1 MLVRELKLRPN
12 KKIDSSLEF
21 IESYY
26 SDSNL
31 NELRKRDTDY
41 IRLHFVTCLTEEGEF
56 DRYDFSFNGEEGHY
70 TPEEKHYHIK
80 LEVYFSRNE
89 TIGFSI
95 HEIDGKSYKEF
106 DSEVIKSIHDAV
118 ETRFPDLDFF

>member
-1 MLVRELKLRPN
+1 MET

-21 IESYY
+21 IKNYY

-56 DRYDFSFNGEEGHY
+56 DRYDFSFNGEEGYY
-70 TPEEKHYHIK
+70 TPEETHYHIK

-95 HEIDGKSYKEF
+95 YEIDGKSYKEF